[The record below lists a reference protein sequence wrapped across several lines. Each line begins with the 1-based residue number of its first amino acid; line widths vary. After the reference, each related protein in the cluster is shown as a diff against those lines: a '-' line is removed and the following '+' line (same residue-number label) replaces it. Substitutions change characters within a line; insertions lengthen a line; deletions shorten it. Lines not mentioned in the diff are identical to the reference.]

1 MGLLFGTDGI
11 RGIANKDLDSKL
23 AFNVGKAAA
32 TALSGENK
40 RRPVFTIGKDTRISS
55 DMLEAALTAGLCA
68 AGADVLPLGVI
79 PTPAVAFITVA
90 AGADAGIVISA
101 SHNPYEYNGIKIFNS
116 EGYKLSDELED
127 LIEEYVMSGKEL
139 PVKTNGDIG
148 RVLPGGEDWAKKYIE
163 HTACC
168 TEGEINGLK
177 VVFDCANGA
186 ASRTARK
193 LFTRFDIKYE
203 IINDN
208 PDGVNINKNCG
219 STHMKNLAET
229 VVNGGFDL
237 GIAFDGDADRCLVVD
252 EKGGIVDGDRIMGIC
267 GKGMKALGKLKG
279 DTVVATVMSNIG
291 FHKFAKSCGLNI
303 LCANVGDKY
312 VLRMMQDGG
321 YNLGGEQSGHMIFLD
336 DSTTGDG
343 QLTAVKFL
351 SIVSNS
357 RKTVSELVSEIPQFP
372 QILQNVIVE
381 GGNAVKNKVLESEVL
396 LSEIKVAEDRLGDS
410 GRILVRPSGTEALIR
425 VMVEAAEHETARNVA
440 EKLSKTIKTIIN
452 LSNY

>member
-23 AFNVGKAAA
+23 AFKVGMAAA
-32 TALSGENK
+32 LALSGENS

-68 AGADVLPLGVI
+68 AGADVMPLGVI

-116 EGYKLSDELED
+116 EGFKLSDELEK
-127 LIEEYVMSGKEL
+127 LIESYISSGGDL
-139 PVKTNGDIG
+139 PVKTNGAIG
-148 RVLPGGEDWAKKYIE
+148 KVLPGGEDWANKYIE
-163 HTACC
+163 HTARCK
-168 TEGEINGLK
+168 EGEINALK

-193 LFTRFDIKYE
+193 LFSRFDIDYT
-203 IINDN
+203 IINDS
-208 PDGVNINKNCG
+208 PDGVNINKKCG
-219 STHMKNLAET
+219 STHMKSLAET
-229 VVNGGFDL
+229 VVEGGFDL

-252 EKGGIVDGDRIMGIC
+252 EKGSLVDGDRIMGIC
-267 GKGMKALGKLKG
+267 GKGMKDLGKLNG
-279 DTVVATVMSNIG
+279 DTIVATVMSNIG
-291 FHKFAKSCGLNI
+291 FHKFAKSSGLNI

-312 VLRMMQDGG
+312 VLRMMQEGG
-321 YNLGGEQSGHMIFLD
+321 FNLGGEQSGHMIFLG

-351 SIVSNS
+351 SIVSAS
-357 RKTVSELVSEIPQFP
+357 GKTVSELVTEIPQFP

-381 GGNAVKNKVLESEVL
+381 GGNAVKNRVLESEVL
-396 LSEIKVAEDRLGDS
+396 LSEIKTAEDKLGDS

-425 VMVEAAEHETARNVA
+425 VMVEAAEHDTARNIA
-440 EKLSKTIKTIIN
+440 EKISNTIKTIIK